1 MIALVGYT
9 CTLAEFGDNQI
20 VIALWWQL
28 RYHARTKHVEIP
40 HYFIKLENENSSVTI
55 SVTNISRYLFQGPS
69 GDKTYNLGVIR
80 KEVYTPHVVHL
91 DHARP

>member
-1 MIALVGYT
+1 MR
-9 CTLAEFGDNQI
+9 TLSLTMF
-20 VIALWWQL
+20 
-28 RYHARTKHVEIP
+28 
-40 HYFIKLENENSSVTI
+40 
-55 SVTNISRYLFQGPS
+55 VTNISRYLFQGPS